1 MPISSN
7 PYTRYGTLALFTFIA
22 GLLGGGFAHLTV
34 GSAHSRLTIE
44 LIQAQCIGFAIMLF
58 FISLRRLF
66 AKQIGSRL
74 GGLLM
79 VVAVSVP
86 LGIEAGLHVY
96 GLLLGRSMPLGVML
110 LLPNATLTRALA
122 IAFSGAS
129 LLIYILWS
137 QQRLADAAAAQ
148 ADVQRLA
155 VETQLRLLQAQIEP
169 HMLFNT
175 LATLHTLIEVD
186 APSAQSMVEQL
197 IVYLRRTLSASRR
210 DACRLGDEF
219 ALLRAY
225 LDLMSIRMGSR
236 LQIELLL
243 PDELADLPFPPMLLQ
258 PLVEN
263 AIKHGLEPKV
273 AGGRICIRAT
283 RQDQQ
288 LLVSVSDSGVGWS
301 DTPSTGYGLQ
311 HVRERLQALYGP
323 RAQLTLAAN
332 PDGGA
337 SASVSLPL

>member
-1 MPISSN
+1 MPSPSN

-22 GLLGGGFAHLTV
+22 GLLGGAFAHLTV
-34 GSAHSRLTIE
+34 GWGRSRLMVE
-44 LIQAQCIGFAIMLF
+44 LIQAQCIGFAIMLI

-66 AKQIGSRL
+66 ARQIGGRL

-79 VVAVSVP
+79 LVAVSVP

-96 GLLLGRSMPLGVML
+96 GLLLGRSLPLGVML
-110 LLPNATLTRALA
+110 TLPNATLTRALA

-186 APSAQSMVEQL
+186 APRAQTMVEQL
-197 IVYLRRTLSASRR
+197 IIYLRRTLSASRR
-210 DACRLGDEF
+210 DTSSLGDEF
-219 ALLRAY
+219 ALLRTY
-225 LDLMSIRMGSR
+225 LDLMSIRMGPR
-236 LQIELLL
+236 LHTQLHL
-243 PDELADLPFPPMLLQ
+243 PDELAALPFPPMLLQ

-273 AGGRICIRAT
+273 AGGSIVIRAELKAE
-283 RQDQQ
+283 Q
-288 LLVSVSDSGVGWS
+288 LLVSVMDSGVGLRDEPS
-301 DTPSTGYGLQ
+301 DGYGLQ

-323 RAQLTLAAN
+323 RACLIVVAN
-332 PDGGA
+332 VDGGTC
-337 SASVSLPL
+337 ASVSLPR